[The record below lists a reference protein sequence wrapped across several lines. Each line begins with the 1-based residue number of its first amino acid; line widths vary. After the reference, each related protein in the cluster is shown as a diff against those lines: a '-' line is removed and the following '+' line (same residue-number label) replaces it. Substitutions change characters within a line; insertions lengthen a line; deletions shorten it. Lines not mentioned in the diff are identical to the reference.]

1 MSEATNI
8 HPIFN
13 SLLSR
18 EKKEGLLKQNGVVL
32 WMTGLS
38 GSGKSTLARAL
49 EFALHDLGYKTMLL
63 DGDNLRTGVNSNLG
77 FSEED
82 RMENVRRSAEV
93 SKLFASAG
101 LVTICSL
108 ISPTEEIRAIARDI
122 IGEEDFKQ
130 VHIDCPFEVCAERD
144 VKGLYKKA
152 LAGEIKNFTGLDSP
166 FDIPKDP
173 FVRIPTH
180 EQSLEDSLKQL
191 LEAVLP
197 IIKLDENK

>member
-18 EKKEGLLKQNGVVL
+18 EKKEELLKQNGIVL

-49 EFALHDLGYKTMLL
+49 EFALNDLGYFTMLL

-101 LVTICSL
+101 IVTICSL
-108 ISPTEEIRAIARDI
+108 ISPTEEIREAAQDI
-122 IGEEDFKQ
+122 IGKEDFYQ

-166 FDIPKDP
+166 FDIPANP
-173 FVRIPTH
+173 FVRIPTDK
-180 EQSLEDSLKQL
+180 QSLEESLKQL
-191 LEAVLP
+191 VEAVLP
-197 IIKLDENK
+197 VIKLSE

>member
-1 MSEATNI
+1 MTNSENI

-144 VKGLYKKA
+144 VKG
-152 LAGEIKNFTGLDSP
+152 
-166 FDIPKDP
+166 
-173 FVRIPTH
+173 
-180 EQSLEDSLKQL
+180 
-191 LEAVLP
+191 
-197 IIKLDENK
+197 

>member
-144 VKGLYKKA
+144 VKG
-152 LAGEIKNFTGLDSP
+152 
-166 FDIPKDP
+166 
-173 FVRIPTH
+173 
-180 EQSLEDSLKQL
+180 
-191 LEAVLP
+191 
-197 IIKLDENK
+197 